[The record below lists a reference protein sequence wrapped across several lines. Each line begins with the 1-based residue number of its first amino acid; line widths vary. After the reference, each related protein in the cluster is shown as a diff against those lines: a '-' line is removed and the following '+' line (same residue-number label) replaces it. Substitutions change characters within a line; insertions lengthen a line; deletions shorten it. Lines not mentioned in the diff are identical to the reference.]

1 MPIYS
6 ITGIFQGQSS
16 STPPDPDRTPYPTW
30 IITLLSRNIAIK
42 KLLQKSNQRK
52 TTGPDMIPTRNLKEC
67 SEELAPILTIIFNRT
82 LQTGN
87 VQEDWKSA
95 DISEVFKKGQ
105 QYDPANYC
113 PVSWTCLCCKMLEHF
128 IVNSVMKHV
137 NHHQILS
144 DCQHG
149 FQARRSSEIQLTL
162 INNLASSLDRGD
174 QTDIWRS
181 STDLVQN
188 KQLLRKLHHYGIR
201 GHGHS

>member
-1 MPIYS
+1 
-6 ITGIFQGQSS
+6 
-16 STPPDPDRTPYPTW
+16 
-30 IITLLSRNIAIK
+30 
-42 KLLQKSNQRK
+42 
-52 TTGPDMIPTRNLKEC
+52 MIPTRNLKEC

-87 VQEDWKSA
+87 VPEDWKSA
-95 DISEVFKKGQ
+95 DISAVFKKGQ
-105 QYDPANYC
+105 RYDPANYC

-128 IVNSVMKHV
+128 IVSSVMKHV

-149 FQARRSSEIQLTL
+149 FQARRSSEIQLSWHLHWTEVTKQIL
-162 INNLASSLDRGD
+162 WG
-174 QTDIWRS
+174 S

-201 GHGHS
+201 GHRHS